1 MKGRAKQRKMAA
13 TFRASELVQLRRA
26 VGRATRAIAKTMA
39 APMHIVHDFVRG
51 FPSRA
56 MAEDFALSA
65 GGDPQELDKLSN
77 DRLE

>member
-1 MKGRAKQRKMAA
+1 MRGIRKQRKMAA
-13 TFRASELVQLRRA
+13 QFHASELVQLRRS

-39 APMHIVHDFVRG
+39 TPLHIVHDFVRG

-65 GGDPQELDKLSN
+65 GGDPEEFDT
-77 DRLE
+77 

>member
-13 TFRASELVQLRRA
+13 TFELLPGKRYARRMGLHLPLPLRIARF
-26 VGRATRAIAKTMA
+26 GAT
-39 APMHIVHDFVRG
+39 PEELG
-51 FPSRA
+51 SG
-56 MAEDFALSA
+56 SA